1 MSEKSTG
8 QEAPEP
14 VGAEGD
20 GGTAV
25 DATAAQP
32 SAAPAGQPA
41 PPAYGPPPPGWR
53 PPRKKLTEQS
63 FTWKGLLVAAIVGLV
78 VGGGLASGIGA
89 IVHDHDDHVYKVKIV
104 PGGFR
109 HGGGFGGGLGDRGGW
124 GRGDRG
130 GFPGWGGQGQPGP
143 GQQPAQPPQGAPSAS
158 PSQAPSS

>member
-1 MSEKSTG
+1 MSEKSTE

-14 VGAEGD
+14 VGAESAGD
-20 GGTAV
+20 TAV
-25 DATAAQP
+25 DATAEP
-32 SAAPAGQPA
+32 AASAGQPA
-41 PPAYGPPPPGWR
+41 APAYGPPPPGWR

-63 FTWKGLLVAAIVGLV
+63 FTWKGLLVAAVVGLV

-89 IVHDHDDHVYKVKIV
+89 IVHDHDDHVYKIKIG

-109 HGGGFGGGLGDRGGW
+109 HGGGFGDRGGW
-124 GRGDRG
+124 GGGDRG

-143 GQQPAQPPQGAPSAS
+143 GQQPAQPPQGGPSAPSSAS